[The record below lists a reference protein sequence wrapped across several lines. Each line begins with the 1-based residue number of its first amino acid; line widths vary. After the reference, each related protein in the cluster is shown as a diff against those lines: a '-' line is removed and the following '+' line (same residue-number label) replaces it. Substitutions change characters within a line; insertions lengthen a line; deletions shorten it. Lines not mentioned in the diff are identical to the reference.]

1 MNTCTTSACAPATT
15 HSASAAEHLVKP
27 RYDVRSSKDAY
38 EVRVELPGVRKG
50 DVKLDFE
57 RGLLTL
63 TAQRQSTAQEGWQTL
78 HRELNR
84 LNYGLQLRVN
94 APVDE
99 RAFVAKL
106 EDGVLTVTLPV
117 KEAAKPRTIEIA

>member
-1 MNTCTTSACAPATT
+1 MNTCTTSNCAPTSTRTAP
-15 HSASAAEHLVKP
+15 AAEHLVSP

-50 DVKLDFE
+50 DVNLNFE

-63 TAQRQSTAQEGWQTL
+63 RAQRQSTVQEGWKTL

-84 LNYGLQLRVN
+84 LNYGLQLKVN
-94 APVDE
+94 APVDDA
-99 RAFVAKL
+99 AFTAKL

-117 KEAAKPRTIEIA
+117 KEAAKPRSIEID